1 MRQESEM
8 INSAINEMEPT
19 RREHTIK
26 NLELLQ
32 YHAHKMNEIYK
43 YQSSSFFGNAV
54 DRNLL
59 SAERWKMLR
68 NVSVVLLYLSILFIK
83 PGWCQSNVNMNEN
96 CTKSFGNTGETTV
109 YYVIAPF
116 EYIDMYNFEM
126 ISWVVT
132 LVLIIYDL
140 ILVDINT
147 RLIIVY
153 CFLFLADVI
162 TCQLYFQ
169 GVLRLKLNLIFRVAF
184 VGLYTWAYKHTHK
197 VDFANIRKV
206 PLAIQTAVVA
216 LRI

>member
-1 MRQESEM
+1 M
-8 INSAINEMEPT
+8 INSGLNEIEPS
-19 RREHTIK
+19 RREQPIK

-43 YQSSSFFGNAV
+43 YKGSHFFGNTFEKS
-54 DRNLL
+54 LL

-83 PGWCQSNVNMNEN
+83 PGWCQSNANMNEN
-96 CTKSFGNTGETTV
+96 CTKSYGNTGETTD

-116 EYIDMYNFEM
+116 EYIDMYNFELV
-126 ISWVVT
+126 SWIVT

-153 CFLFLADVI
+153 CFLFLADII

-169 GVLRLKLNLIFRVAF
+169 DVLKLKLNLIFRVCF
-184 VGLYTWAYKHTHK
+184 VGLYT
-197 VDFANIRKV
+197 
-206 PLAIQTAVVA
+206 
-216 LRI
+216 